1 LVARLLWEQ
10 DVAGSNPVTPTAK
23 PVSPA
28 LTSQPPTQGGFFIA
42 CRVVVV
48 NVRKALIAKADH
60 VDLDRTD
67 RLASKAERYGIKAI
81 RLLAQSTRYGV
92 EQKQRGRR

>member
-1 LVARLLWEQ
+1 
-10 DVAGSNPVTPTAK
+10 
-23 PVSPA
+23 
-28 LTSQPPTQGGFFIA
+28 
-42 CRVVVV
+42 VVVV

-81 RLLAQSTRYGV
+81 RLLAQSTRFGL